1 MKRSL
6 KNLLATDPNS
16 LQDESDNEVVA
27 TDQNDLD
34 QTESESPIDER
45 LCIEC
50 GDQPAEVR
58 CVVCNEKFC
67 TVCFEFLHRTG
78 KRRLHEKKPLD
89 HVVGSETSNVE
100 TSVSTE
106 STTTSES
113 DNEMDIDIHSENSKA
128 LAAKSISDM
137 RTESVLRSG
146 TATPTGES
154 QMDEKAL
161 LQAIKDHSK
170 YVPLRLTADERKLL
184 HLLEAALNVSDYTDK
199 VDILMYTSKTK
210 RMVAQ
215 LKEMCSILAGLVVA
229 SDMKIGQTLFQNQD
243 YAANADWFKSVF
255 EIGRRYKIMNPEKMR
270 DSFGKLTYMI
280 MDSRLPEV
288 KETMDFDLYKPIK
301 TVYNYLEE
309 SGCVQLLDDPLIL
322 QATVEINPQGRNR
335 ASIQTDIRRK
345 ERAIEA
351 LATRYGKSA
360 KTFLLR
366 YGTSFSLGKKDNG
379 SSTSLSSSS
388 SASASASPL
397 SQEDI
402 RQCLYSIGDYHAY
415 LRANRFPIE
424 QLIKNLHERFEPD
437 NIKDGFSLGI
447 HYGSGGARLS
457 HNHQKQYHYV
467 HQSLTLWSQI
477 MRDMFMLW
485 MLADDDLLSSKTK
498 YRLADTGQGL
508 NRIKPCPQVSRA
520 MHGII
525 NKTQKRTGSW
535 IGSSVVHLGDHTV
548 PNALFF
554 LDKYL
559 QVPRILTPVH
569 IILSSLDGIARDP
582 FVNDW
587 ICSQFESVDSLKTTI
602 LCDFFKHA
610 FDGSGADNFYDA
622 GSCIDGRLTSAWN
635 WANNIAK
642 KPFYKMFLI
651 CGFTGFNGTDGF

>member
-6 KNLLATDPNS
+6 KNLLSGDPNS
-16 LQDESDNEVVA
+16 FDDEVD
-27 TDQNDLD
+27 DQNSD
-34 QTESESPIDER
+34 QNSSYEEVENDSGPLDER

-50 GDQPAEVR
+50 GDQPSEVL
-58 CVVCNEKFC
+58 CVVCSEKFC
-67 TVCFEFLHRTG
+67 SVCFEFLHRTG
-78 KRRLHEKKPLD
+78 RRKLHEKKPLQSSD
-89 HVVGSETSNVE
+89 GLNHEDGQTAKADSIEETKQDDE
-100 TSVSTE
+100 
-106 STTTSES
+106 
-113 DNEMDIDIHSENSKA
+113 DMDVDIHSEEAIAS
-128 LAAKSISDM
+128 AAQSISSI
-137 RTESVLRSG
+137 RTGTVLRSG
-146 TATPTGES
+146 TATPNES
-154 QMDEKAL
+154 GAPMDEQSL
-161 LQAIKDHSK
+161 LLAIKEHAR
-170 YVPLRLTADERKLL
+170 YVPLRLTVDERKLL
-184 HLLEAALNVSDYTDK
+184 HLLEAALNVSEYTDK
-199 VDILMYTSKTK
+199 VDILVYSNKTK

-229 SDMKIGQTLFQNQD
+229 SDMKIGQTLFQNQE

-255 EIGRRYKIMNPEKMR
+255 EIGRRYKVMNPEKMR
-270 DSFGKLTYMI
+270 DSFGKLVYMI

-288 KETMDFDLYKPIK
+288 KEAMEFDLYKPIK

-309 SGCVQLLDDPLIL
+309 NGAVKLLDDPLIL
-322 QATVEINPQGRNR
+322 QATIEINPQGRNR
-335 ASIQTDIRRK
+335 ASVQSDIRRK
-345 ERAIEA
+345 EKAIEA

-360 KTFLLR
+360 KTFLLK
-366 YGTSFSLGKKDNG
+366 YGTSFNLGKKENV
-379 SSTSLSSSS
+379 SSFADTSS
-388 SASASASPL
+388 L

-424 QLIKNLHERFEPD
+424 QLIKGLHSEFDPEEVKRD
-437 NIKDGFSLGI
+437 MSLGI
-447 HYGSGGARLS
+447 HYGSQGARLS
-457 HNHQKQYHYV
+457 HNHSKQYHYV

-485 MLADDDLLSSKTK
+485 MLADDDLLSSKTR

-535 IGSSVVHLGDHTV
+535 VGSSVVHLGDHTV

-569 IILSSLDGIARDP
+569 IVLSSLDGVARDP
-582 FVNDW
+582 FVHDW
-587 ICSQFESVDSLKTTI
+587 ICAQFISVDNLKLVI

-635 WANNIAK
+635 WGNSIAK
-642 KPFYKMFLI
+642 KPYYKMFLL